1 MPALTATLKIRK
13 KVSSSYT
20 LLESNTPIFNLNK
33 NKEFTSNIKYIGKTD
48 LIKLKQ
54 SSSFADNNVTRA
66 NSINNQSFFLF
77 RINFL
82 QCLVLSF

>member
-33 NKEFTSNIKYIGKTD
+33 NKEFASNTKYIGKTD
-48 LIKLKQ
+48 LIRLKQ

-66 NSINNQSFFLF
+66 NSINNQSSFLL